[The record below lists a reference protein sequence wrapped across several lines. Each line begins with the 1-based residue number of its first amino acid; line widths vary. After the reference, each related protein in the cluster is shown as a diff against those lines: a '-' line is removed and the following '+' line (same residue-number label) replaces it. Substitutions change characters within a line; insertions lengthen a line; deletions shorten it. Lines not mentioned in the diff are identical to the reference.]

1 MIILYE
7 YTETAFTN
15 NGLGCLNDAT
25 SCVVSETLNGE
36 YELEMEYPVNGI
48 HHLVSQRQRKT

>member
-7 YTETAFTN
+7 YTETALIK
-15 NGLGCLNDAT
+15 NGLGCLYDAT
-25 SCVVSETLNGE
+25 YCSVKETLNGE

-48 HHLVSQRQRKT
+48 HY

>member
-48 HHLVSQRQRKT
+48 HYSDI

>member
-15 NGLGCLNDAT
+15 NGLVGVNGVT
-25 SCVVSETLNGE
+25 SCSVKVTLNGE
-36 YELEMEYPVNGI
+36 
-48 HHLVSQRQRKT
+48 